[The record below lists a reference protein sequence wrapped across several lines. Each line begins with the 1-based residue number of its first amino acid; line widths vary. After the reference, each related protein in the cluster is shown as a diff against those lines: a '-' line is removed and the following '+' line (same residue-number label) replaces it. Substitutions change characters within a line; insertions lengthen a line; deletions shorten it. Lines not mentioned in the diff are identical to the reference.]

1 MILLFAALAA
11 AEIPANPPVI
21 PAKLISG
28 TITNAD
34 YPPAALARGA
44 EGLTKAY
51 LVISAEGRATD
62 CRLWQSSGH
71 ADLDAVVCPLAMG
84 RMRFSP
90 AFDNEG
96 KPRPMNAILPVRWI
110 VDPPSIPVL
119 LAE

>member
-1 MILLFAALAA
+1 MILLVAALAA
-11 AEIPANPPVI
+11 VDAPANLPAV

-51 LVISAEGRATD
+51 LVISAEGRAID

-71 ADLDAVVCPLAMG
+71 ADLDAVVCPIATG

-90 AFDNEG
+90 ALDSEG
-96 KPRPMNAILPVRWI
+96 KPQSMKAILPVRWI
-110 VDPPSIPVL
+110 VDPPSIPVPP
-119 LAE
+119 AE